1 MLGIVV
7 YKNMK
12 LEDNTLNNERLSL
25 LKRKFA
31 TKKSELQSLFYCFN
45 YKLSIIL
52 KLFWEIVNAETRNV
66 LE

>member
-25 LKRKFA
+25 LNRKFA
-31 TKKSELQSLFYCFN
+31 TKKSELQSLFNCLN